1 MNSNFMRSMLKTKAY
16 LFIAA
21 VMIISAALCACSNTA
36 EPEATLSPAPSPT
49 VVTTPT
55 PQETATPSAT
65 EAVVT
70 STPYE
75 LNPVWSFYKSYSE
88 AADGKLKALAS
99 ALSEAESAEAL
110 ELSLMCSAH
119 SRVISVL
126 YESIGRLTYTQSGL
140 YSSTIN
146 GAEAGSGTLSSTEN
160 GFTFE
165 FVYDSEETLSGY
177 FNKAEMY
184 VEFAL
189 YSENNGVALLSGR
202 IEQTDSAWIS
212 YASESIY
219 DTELCIDSN
228 GNAYFICGD
237 RQAVLYGES
246 VYIEDYINDPS
257 SADAVSSATP

>member
-1 MNSNFMRSMLKTKAY
+1 MLKTKAY